1 MRKKIE
7 VIAGIFVI
15 GVILLSMVSQPGM
28 AQEAAVLK
36 VEPEIVGIKPGDLI
50 EISVQGEALQELY
63 GAELHLRFEAAI
75 LEIQDADANQDGVQC
90 TPGEMWR
97 EGFTA
102 LNRVE
107 QQNGRIDFAVT
118 LLNPAPAFSGAGVI
132 LKCQARGKRL
142 GSSEIAIESAILAT
156 REGTQIAFNAQN
168 GRVEVSESGKA
179 STNESQASTGQSG
192 EQPTEGG
199 KSGEGEVSIYLV
211 IIAIGGLLLFVVAGV
226 VAMRAAKKNR
236 G

>member
-1 MRKKIE
+1 MRKWIE
-7 VIAGIFVI
+7 VIAGIFGI
-15 GVILLSMVSQPGM
+15 GMILLSLVSQPGL
-28 AQEAAVLK
+28 AQEGAVLK
-36 VEPEIVGIKPGDLI
+36 IEPEMVGVKPGDLV

-63 GAELHLRFEAAI
+63 GAEVHLRFDAAM
-75 LEIQDADANQDGVQC
+75 LEFQDADANQDGVQC
-90 TPGEMWR
+90 TPGEMWS

-102 LNRVE
+102 LNRVD

-118 LLNPAPAFSGAGVI
+118 LLNPAPAFSGAGLI

-142 GSSEIAIESAILAT
+142 GSSEIVIENAILAT
-156 REGTQIAFNAQN
+156 REGTQIAFNTQN

-179 STNESQASTGQSG
+179 SANENQTSTGQSG

-211 IIAIGGLLLFVVAGV
+211 IVAVGGLLLFVVAGF
-226 VAMRAAKKNR
+226 VALRAAKKNR